1 MTMHFAS
8 IKNFDIANG
17 VGVRVSL
24 FVSGCN
30 HHCKECFNQEAWDFN
45 YGEEFTDNEM
55 NKIID
60 MLKPDYIKGLTLL
73 GGEPMEL
80 VNQKG
85 ILPLVKKI
93 KELYPNKTIWCYS
106 GFTFEQIM
114 KMMEEWE
121 TTRELVKY
129 FDVLVDGKFMIEKKD
144 LSIKFRGSSNQR
156 LIDLPKSLEKKEVV
170 LEPRKYFLHF
180 SETFIYIPSETTI
193 CIC

>member
-1 MTMHFAS
+1 MHFAS

-144 LSIKFRGSSNQR
+144 VSIKFRGSSNQR

-170 LEPRKYFLHF
+170 LLD
-180 SETFIYIPSETTI
+180 I
-193 CIC
+193 

>member
-1 MTMHFAS
+1 MHFAS

-121 TTRELVKY
+121 TTRELVQY

-170 LEPRKYFLHF
+170 LLD
-180 SETFIYIPSETTI
+180 I
-193 CIC
+193 

>member
-1 MTMHFAS
+1 MHFAS

-85 ILPLVKKI
+85 ILPLVKKV

-156 LIDLPKSLEKKEVV
+156 LIDFPKSLEKKEVV
-170 LEPRKYFLHF
+170 LLD
-180 SETFIYIPSETTI
+180 I
-193 CIC
+193 

>member
-1 MTMHFAS
+1 MHFAS

-85 ILPLVKKI
+85 ILPLVKKV

-170 LEPRKYFLHF
+170 LLD
-180 SETFIYIPSETTI
+180 I
-193 CIC
+193 

>member
-1 MTMHFAS
+1 MHFAS

-170 LEPRKYFLHF
+170 LLD
-180 SETFIYIPSETTI
+180 I
-193 CIC
+193 

>member
-1 MTMHFAS
+1 MHFAS

-24 FVSGCN
+24 FVSCCN

-85 ILPLVKKI
+85 ILPLVKKV

-170 LEPRKYFLHF
+170 LLD
-180 SETFIYIPSETTI
+180 I
-193 CIC
+193 

>member
-85 ILPLVKKI
+85 ILPLVKKV

-170 LEPRKYFLHF
+170 LLD
-180 SETFIYIPSETTI
+180 I
-193 CIC
+193 

>member
-170 LEPRKYFLHF
+170 LLD
-180 SETFIYIPSETTI
+180 I
-193 CIC
+193 